1 MRALWGLDMLRA
13 WQRLRTPNPVATMNQ
28 TSDQLIVPRS
38 GGSEPRPKEVHGNG
52 VSPFTAL
59 RLAWMARV
67 LLLELRD
74 TDLDERA
81 RARFRDIYARSV
93 AVLREAVGPQLA
105 DELGELLPELDT
117 ELPTQSELRIAQAQ
131 LTGWLE
137 GLMQGVHATLWSQQL
152 TAQRQ
157 LEEMRLAAQ
166 RAERSASPAT
176 QPYL

>member
-1 MRALWGLDMLRA
+1 
-13 WQRLRTPNPVATMNQ
+13 MNQ
-28 TSDQLIVPRS
+28 TSDRLIVPRS
-38 GGSEPRPKEVHGNG
+38 GTPVAPAEDARRDEI
-52 VSPFTAL
+52 SPFKAL
-59 RLAWMARV
+59 RLAWMARI

-105 DELGELLPELDT
+105 GELGELLPELDT
-117 ELPTQSELRIAQAQ
+117 EVPTQSELRIAQAQ

-166 RAERSASPAT
+166 RTDRSAPPAP

>member
-1 MRALWGLDMLRA
+1 
-13 WQRLRTPNPVATMNQ
+13 MNQ
-28 TSDQLIVPRS
+28 TSDHLIVPRS
-38 GGSEPRPKEVHGNG
+38 GTPAPAEDARRDEI
-52 VSPFTAL
+52 SPFKAL
-59 RLAWMARV
+59 RLAWMARI
-67 LLLELRD
+67 LLLELRE

-105 DELGELLPELDT
+105 GELGELLPELDT
-117 ELPTQSELRIAQAQ
+117 EVPTQSELRIAQAQ

-137 GLMQGVHATLWSQQL
+137 GLMQGVHATLWSQQV

-166 RAERSASPAT
+166 RAEPSASPAT